1 MQNIQ
6 GNDSHQFSS
15 HPASPSV
22 VNSCSRSWWNSS
34 VSQIPPS
41 SMSRSTS
48 LNVDTPPQH
57 CQNANQL
64 GSQQKDQDSS
74 SSQSTIQSHHE
85 MATIAGHAENNG
97 RQEEAQAKSFAT
109 QATPYFSLPPSQIDF
124 NQSTTHLPYPYA
136 DPYYGAM
143 VAAYGAQPVMLPD
156 MVGNPTRVPLPVEVA
171 EAGPIFVNAKQY
183 HAILRRRQTRA
194 KLEAQN
200 RLVKPRKPYLHESRH
215 LHAVKRVR
223 GSGGRFLKQQ
233 TDASSPPNV
242 ENTSELAS
250 QQTRGNLL
258 ESEIR
263 QSEPANPV
271 APTTLYSDTTCVSY
285 SEAPDHRLFSGY
297 NHLQRLGS
305 TSSQDSGS
313 GDGMSYNGYQQ
324 FGIPVTR

>member
-15 HPASPSV
+15 HPTSPSA

-64 GSQQKDQDSS
+64 RSQHQDQDSS

-85 MATIAGHAENNG
+85 MTTIGYDETNG
-97 RQEEAQAKSFAT
+97 RQEETQT
-109 QATPYFSLPPSQIDF
+109 QATPCFSLPPSQIDF
-124 NQSTTHLPYPYA
+124 NQSTPHLPYPYA

-143 VAAYGAQPVMLPD
+143 MAAYGAPPTIMLPD
-156 MVGNPTRVPLPVEVA
+156 MLINPTRVPLPLEVA

-183 HAILRRRQTRA
+183 NGILRRRQTRA

-200 RLVKPRKPYLHESRH
+200 KLMKPRKPYLHESRH

-233 TDASSPPNV
+233 PDSSSPPDV
-242 ENTSELAS
+242 ENTLELS
-250 QQTRGNLL
+250 SRQTRGNQL

-263 QSEPANPV
+263 QSELANPS
-271 APTTLYSDTTCVSY
+271 APTTSCSDTTCLPN
-285 SEAPDHRLFSGY
+285 SEAPDPRLFSGY
-297 NHLQRLGS
+297 NHPQRFGT

-313 GDGMSYNGYQQ
+313 GDGMAYNGYQQ
-324 FGIPVTR
+324 FGVPVNR

>member
-6 GNDSHQFSS
+6 GNDSHKFSS
-15 HPASPSV
+15 HPTSPSA

-41 SMSRSTS
+41 SLSRSTS

-57 CQNANQL
+57 CQNAKQL
-64 GSQQKDQDSS
+64 RSQHQDQDSS

-85 MATIAGHAENNG
+85 MAT
-97 RQEEAQAKSFAT
+97 
-109 QATPYFSLPPSQIDF
+109 
-124 NQSTTHLPYPYA
+124 HLPYPYA

-143 VAAYGAQPVMLPD
+143 MATYGAPTIMLPD
-156 MVGNPTRVPLPVEVA
+156 MVGNPTRVPLPLEVA

-183 HAILRRRQTRA
+183 HGILRRRQTRA

-200 RLVKPRKPYLHESRH
+200 RFVKPRKPYLHESRH

-233 TDASSPPNV
+233 PDSSSPPDV
-242 ENTSELAS
+242 ENTLELAS
-250 QQTRGNLL
+250 RQTRGDQL

-263 QSEPANPV
+263 QSELANQS
-271 APTTLYSDTTCVSY
+271 APTTSFYDTTCLSN
-285 SEAPDHRLFSGY
+285 SEAPDPRLLSGY
-297 NHLQRLGS
+297 NHPQRFGI

-313 GDGMSYNGYQQ
+313 GDGMAYNGYQQ
-324 FGIPVTR
+324 FNVPVTR